1 MTLIHRKYVGE
12 EFWFD
17 PDAEDFHIV
26 KSEHCGEISWHV
38 WDASHRGRGP
48 YATLEA
54 AHAAILECTH
64 PTGAL
69 EPTRPRGAAG

>member
-17 PDAEDFHIV
+17 PEAEDFHIV

-38 WDASHRGRGP
+38 WDAKHRGSGP
-48 YATLEA
+48 YETLEE
-54 AHAAILECTH
+54 AHTVLRALASD
-64 PTGAL
+64 GASVSPL
-69 EPTRPRGAAG
+69 SARGG